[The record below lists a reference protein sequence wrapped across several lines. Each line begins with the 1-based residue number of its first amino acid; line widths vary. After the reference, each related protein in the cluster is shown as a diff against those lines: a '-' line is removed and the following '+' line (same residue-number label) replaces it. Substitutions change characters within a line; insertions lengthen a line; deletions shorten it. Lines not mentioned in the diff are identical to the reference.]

1 MFSWG
6 CISPHQASNGAL
18 IRGLG
23 ERTGV
28 QKGYCGEGWREGI
41 KITSLY

>member
-1 MFSWG
+1 MQVDEARL
-6 CISPHQASNGAL
+6 QAEINGAL

-28 QKGYCGEGWREGI
+28 QKGYYGDGWKEGI
-41 KITSLY
+41 KITRLY